1 MADTGASELTNLN
14 FPRIFDLNS
23 GEINVLYSASV
34 YDPDG
39 VRQVTLWFD
48 RDVATTI
55 GTFDLQIIHGYGSA
69 WDDGANE
76 YTSVVLP
83 ENLPGEVNI
92 EYVEITDLLGNRTK
106 IYQDEIRSLGLPDK
120 FEIQS
125 AVSDIISPTLSLLEL
140 PEVVDVSSG
149 STTFEIFAEAEDRNQ
164 IRKIVVWFDHDLTY
178 AFSVGADANFHDF
191 SLLLMNDE
199 VSRDEEKSQFS
210 VERFL
215 SDFTPAGIYD
225 VTKVYVEDVY
235 GNQSTYTYEDL
246 RRLGFPTSMEVISS
260 VSTAETTYIQELPKT
275 IQIRE
280 GEALDLNIDLVGLEN
295 HYTNLSY
302 RTSLDGGTASA
313 SDLTS
318 VSSSLYLSYASSQT
332 VSDRKTITLTA
343 SHDQLIEDTET
354 AFLII
359 ETRENIPFQDGG
371 TFHVIEI
378 QILDES
384 WKTGSGLDDNIEGT
398 AAAEELKGE
407 AGNDTVFGS
416 DGDDSVSGGTGSD
429 WLSGGEGADVIDGGA
444 GVDTVDYSSSPSGVT
459 LDLSGGYGSVPG
471 VVGWL
476 FQWASRSA
484 AAGAGGHAEG
494 DVVDRVENIIG
505 SDFNDNL
512 VGNYRSNLM
521 DGHGGDDTLTGGAGA
536 DVFVYETGHL
546 KIADFQG
553 AEKFLGLTLWGAD
566 RLDLRSFAL
575 NSIDELE
582 AYARQ
587 ESDRLVLS
595 FSSDQSVTLL
605 GVKWSELEADQFM
618 LI

>member
-1 MADTGASELTNLN
+1 VADTGVSKLTNLN
-14 FPRIFDLNS
+14 FPRVLDLNS
-23 GEINVLYSASV
+23 DQLDVLYSASV
-34 YDPDG
+34 SDPDG
-39 VRQVTLWFD
+39 VRQVTLRFD
-48 RDVATTI
+48 RDVSTII
-55 GTFDLQIIHGYGSA
+55 GTYDFQIIHGYGSD
-69 WDDGANE
+69 WDDGDNE

-92 EYVEITDLLGNRTK
+92 EYVEITDLLGNKTK
-106 IYQDEIRSLGLPDK
+106 IYQEEIQNLGLPDK

-125 AVSDIISPTLSLLEL
+125 AVSDTTPPTLSLLEL
-140 PEVVDVSSG
+140 PEFVDVSSG
-149 STTFEIFAEAEDRNQ
+149 STTFEIFAEAEDRNK
-164 IRKIVVWFDHDLTY
+164 IRNIVVWFDHDLSY
-178 AFSVGADANFHDF
+178 AFSVGVNANFYDY
-191 SLLLMNDE
+191 SLLLVNNE
-199 VSRDEEKSQFS
+199 VSRVSEKSQLS

-215 SDFTPAGIYD
+215 SDLTPAGNYD

-235 GNQSTYTYEDL
+235 GNQSTYTNEDL
-246 RRLGFPTSMEVISS
+246 RRLGLPTSMEVISS

-280 GEALDLNIDLVGLEN
+280 GETLDLNIDLVGLED

-332 VSDRKTITLTA
+332 VNDRKTITLTA
-343 SHDQLIEDTET
+343 SHDELIEDTET

-407 AGNDTVFGS
+407 AGNDTVFGG

-484 AAGAGGHAEG
+484 ASGAGGHAEG

-521 DGHGGDDTLTGGAGA
+521 DGHGGDDTLAGGAGA

-582 AYARQ
+582 TYAQQ

-618 LI
+618 LF